1 MNKNYSKKSKN
12 KKNKKNKKKNN
23 KNKKKRTKTRRLKIR
38 TRTNSSKVWRHVV
51 LIPLTAPVWPP
62 PWSRCCSRW
71 RRSPTTSSSPRRWS
85 GTRPC
90 PATRRARRTSSKK
103 LRTTCCGPLGA
114 TSATPSVDQT
124 TAQEL
129 RLPSTTGGQSI

>member
-1 MNKNYSKKSKN
+1 MAVKKA
-12 KKNKKNKKKNN
+12 
-23 KNKKKRTKTRRLKIR
+23 RTRRIKRKKIR
-38 TRTNSSKVWRHVV
+38 TRKIRIKTIKTRRIKRRTRTKPRKVWRHVV
-51 LIPLTAPVWPP
+51 LIPPTAPVWLP
-62 PWSRCCSRW
+62 PWSQCCLRW
-71 RRSPTTSSSPRRWS
+71 LRSPTTSSSPRRWS

-90 PATRRARRTSSKK
+90 PATRRARRTSSRK

-124 TAQEL
+124 TALEL